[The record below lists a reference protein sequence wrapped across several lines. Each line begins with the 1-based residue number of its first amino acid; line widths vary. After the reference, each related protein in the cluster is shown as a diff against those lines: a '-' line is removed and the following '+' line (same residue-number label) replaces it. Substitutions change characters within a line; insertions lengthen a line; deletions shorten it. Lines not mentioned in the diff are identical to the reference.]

1 MANVLTD
8 QTVHYHFPITE
19 ITKEANGDLLVYGAC
34 TDGTVDSDRQ
44 IVDSA
49 WSGKAL
55 QDWYETGG
63 NVRVQH
69 SPFLYPAGTGSMLEV
84 NKNGDGQH
92 FIQAR
97 VVEPNAKLLVEK
109 KVLKDFSIGIMDPVI
124 VHGDPRAPGGVIKG
138 GFIGEVSLVDRGSNH
153 NSGFKLAKS
162 AANGPA
168 ELVGKLF
175 GGLAANPASVGT
187 AVYKKK
193 YSAERRREMAS
204 RGHALPDNS
213 YPIGDKADLANAA
226 SLQRSGHGDTEAAG
240 RLIASRA
247 KDLGVPNPIKKDWSD
262 WDQAHA
268 DGQTRAQGGK
278 ETAAQE
284 HTDHE
289 VHDAHAAHV
298 AHEKELAAKKPK
310 KPKKTNATATPATN
324 AKLTNTA
331 VKADSE
337 DPGESDDGDASK
349 TCMSCKAKN
358 DAGAKRCSN
367 CGKKLGMAIKS
378 DAAQD
383 GSVTQDEEENE
394 DEYGGDA
401 QPSAASKKAAKR
413 VRKMQRAALKGDPGN
428 PTRGDSNQTT
438 PVGGGKVDDP
448 AGGKKMI
455 PAGKPRDAHGE
466 AAAETPGS
474 AWKSMQQIHDATCPL
489 IKPGLLRKSWGIET
503 LAELL
508 PVEVLSEGAVEAI
521 NKGDSETALWLT
533 EVASG
538 TLSIRQIPTDLLSHA
553 RKLLSSMQGAFAPS
567 GDVGSR
573 QFTQDVKPSMFQRG
587 YVQAGH
593 PNLSAQGTGG
603 GGLPSAPSHHVSAS
617 DFQRDALGAGH
628 ADASPGEGRQA
639 SASTAIMGQAMT
651 SMQRVHSQM
660 TSTWPELC
668 PGSASITHHDYTQ
681 GEGGTGLRPT
691 PIGTVP
697 HGTAVGES
705 TIANKAF
712 SGNGEADLR
721 RKLAKAQKKIDTLAK
736 ENEELGAQPDP
747 FQAAYR
753 GVPGLGGP
761 VDRVSQIDK
770 AAGGAPE
777 DMEFETYLQG
787 LAKSGDPSMR
797 DSARKAI
804 TTLVTK

>member
-34 TDGTVDSDRQ
+34 TDGTLDSDRQ

-162 AANGPA
+162 AADGPA
-168 ELVGKLF
+168 EMVNKMFGNLAKTPADVAKAMGK
-175 GGLAANPASVGT
+175 
-187 AVYKKK
+187 
-193 YSAERRREMAS
+193 
-204 RGHALPDNS
+204 
-213 YPIGDKADLANAA
+213 
-226 SLQRSGHGDTEAAG
+226 Q
-240 RLIASRA
+240 
-247 KDLGVPNPIKKDWSD
+247 GVNNKDWSQ

-278 ETAAQE
+278 ETAAQQ
-284 HTDHE
+284 HTDHT
-289 VHDAHAAHV
+289 VHQEHESHMEHLAHM
-298 AHEKELAAKKPK
+298 KKPKTK
-310 KPKKTNATATPATN
+310 KPKKTATATPATN

-337 DPGESDDGDASK
+337 DPGGSDDGDSAK

-367 CGKKLGMAIKS
+367 CGKKLGMAIKADGS
-378 DAAQD
+378 QD
-383 GSVTQDEEENE
+383 GPVTRDEEDNE
-394 DEYGGDA
+394 DEYGQDA
-401 QPSAASKKAAKR
+401 ADAPSAASKKAAKR
-413 VRKMQRAALKGDPGN
+413 IRKMQLLALKGDPGDPN
-428 PTRGDSNQTT
+428 RGDNGQQT
-438 PVGGGKVDDP
+438 PIGGGKVKDP

-455 PAGKPRDAHGE
+455 PAGEPRDAHGE
-466 AAAETPGS
+466 PAAVPPGS
-474 AWKSMQQIHDATCPL
+474 AWKSMQQVHDATCPL
-489 IKPGLLRKSWGIET
+489 IKPKLLLKSWGVET

-567 GDVGSR
+567 GDVGNR
-573 QFTQDVKPSMFQRG
+573 QFTRDIKPGMFQRG
-587 YVQAGH
+587 YVSAGH
-593 PNLSAQGTGG
+593 PNLSAQGSGHD
-603 GGLPSAPSHHVSAS
+603 GLPAAPSHHVSAS

-668 PGSASITHHDYTQ
+668 PGSANITHHDYTQ

-712 SGNGEADLR
+712 TGDGDEAGLR
-721 RKLAKAQKKIDTLAK
+721 RKLAKAQKKIDALAK

-770 AAGGAPE
+770 AAGGSPE
-777 DMEFETYLQG
+777 DMEFEQYLQG
-787 LAKSGDPSMR
+787 LAASGDPTMR
-797 DSARKAI
+797 DSARKTIASLI
-804 TTLVTK
+804 TK